1 MKILIVEDDP
11 FIGEEIALTI
21 KEHFTDDPHQILGP
35 AGTYQSALDIIL
47 HEQPEVALLDVALGD
62 DVDAGIRLAQYLNR
76 SYPIP
81 VVFLSGLPRRL
92 GFNLVKY
99 LFPFDFIPK
108 PIDYQRLI
116 DKIELATIFQSQR
129 SKLESIEPNKN
140 GIQSE
145 SIFVV
150 TDPKEATAI
159 PLREL
164 ILLEADDKL
173 MRAYTLDS
181 ISPILF
187 TSPGLKNFYRDNL
200 YLLRNFHHINRK
212 YVINLHMV
220 SQIKDNHIILPK
232 KVTNGEPPFF
242 RIPIPKNG
250 DAKKLLYAR
259 LGFKLKPK

>member
-1 MKILIVEDDP
+1 MKILIVEDNAL
-11 FIGEEIALTI
+11 IGEEIALSI
-21 KEHFTDDPHQILGP
+21 EEHFSVDQHEILGP
-35 AGTYQSALDIIL
+35 AKTYQAAIDIIL
-47 HEQPEVALLDVALGD
+47 HEKPEVALLDIALGE

-81 VVFLSGLPRRL
+81 IVFLSGLPRRL
-92 GFNLVKY
+92 GFNLAKY
-99 LFPFDFIPK
+99 LMPFDFIPK
-108 PIDYQRLI
+108 PVDYSRLM

-159 PLREL
+159 PIREL
-164 ILLEADDKL
+164 ILLEADDKI

-187 TSPGLKNFYRDNL
+187 TSPGLKNFYRENL
-200 YLLRNFHHINRK
+200 YLLRNFHQINRK

-220 SQIKDNHIILPK
+220 TQIKDNHIVLPR
-232 KVTNGEPPFF
+232 KVKNGEPPYF

-259 LGFKLKPK
+259 LGFKIKPT

>member
-1 MKILIVEDDP
+1 MKILIVEDNAL
-11 FIGEEIALTI
+11 IGEEIALSI
-21 KEHFTDDPHQILGP
+21 EEHFSVDQHEILGP
-35 AGTYQSALDIIL
+35 AKTYQDALDIIL
-47 HEQPEVALLDVALGD
+47 REQPEVALLDIALGA

-81 VVFLSGLPRRL
+81 VVFLSGLPRSL
-92 GFNLVKY
+92 GFNLAKY
-99 LFPFDFIPK
+99 LMPFDFIPK
-108 PIDYQRLI
+108 PIDYERLM

-159 PLREL
+159 PLRDL

-173 MRAYTLDS
+173 MRAYTIDS

-187 TSPGLKNFYRDNL
+187 TSPGLKNFYRENL

-232 KVTNGEPPFF
+232 KVTNGENPFF

-259 LGFKLKPK
+259 LGFKLKP